1 MQTPPHLSDDILVI
15 IEFAQD
21 EHYTEYLL
29 VQLINIYYTRKQ
41 QGLSI
46 DSFIYAL
53 CATESHVSSVRN
65 ERPFLC
71 YLQGV
76 IKNILNEAQNINTK
90 YL

>member
-1 MQTPPHLSDDILVI
+1 MKKKPNPNDDILVI
-15 IEFAQD
+15 IKFSQD

-53 CATESHVSSVRN
+53 HATESKELQDETVTS
-65 ERPFLC
+65 FLS

-76 IKNILNEAQNINTK
+76 IRCVLARDQNINNK
-90 YL
+90 YV